1 MVVQVV
7 QRFDM
12 SNISLSLIK
21 QELGFTAFPR
31 LPLPTLFPKYWL
43 IVIAHIMSGEV
54 IMFHYLIREEGDK
67 NMLDV
72 C

>member
-7 QRFDM
+7 QHFDM

-21 QELGFTAFPR
+21 HGLGFTAFPR
-31 LPLPTLFPKYWL
+31 LHLPTLFPKYCL
-43 IVIAHIMSGEV
+43 KVTAHTMSGIV
-54 IMFHYLIREEGDK
+54 TMFYYLIGEEGDK
-67 NMLDV
+67 YMLDV